1 MAVQGTIVTMGNLTA
16 TNAYLRVSDITMK
29 KIIDS
34 TSPNNGKWLMAYGVN
49 CYVSAAERA
58 KATDG
63 NSLTEATTLVAPS
76 VDRFKVIT
84 DDEPSDPMNA
94 AYANLKTQS
103 AVSNASDLV

>member
-16 TNAYLRVSDITMK
+16 TNAYLRVSDITTK

-34 TSPNNGKWLMAYGVN
+34 SSSDNGKWQMVYGVH

-63 NSLTEATTLVAPS
+63 NSNTHATTLVAPS
-76 VDRFKVIT
+76 VDSFKVVT
-84 DDEPSDPMNA
+84 DDEPSDPYAA

-103 AVSNASDLV
+103 TVANPSDLV